1 MKNGIWRRILAIVLV
16 CTMLAGQMM
25 IDVAYATGTNELPIA
40 EDGADNTIDFSSD
53 PSDTGDT
60 SESGDGN
67 AVTPPEGSLDT
78 DPVTPPEGSLDT
90 DPVTPPE
97 GGSDTDPVTPP
108 EGGSE
113 SQGDTP
119 SGDSGL
125 ETGDTSQGSGN
136 LPVAGEDGSTAGNGD
151 PADAGDDSASGKASE
166 SDMNGIMILSDD
178 DMVPYANGDGGLSVT
193 VSTNP
198 PEGTTVKDG
207 DKFTFSVVIQD
218 TDLSTEPNIHPGDQ
232 LKITIP
238 KYLKPADVDGWL
250 TNCQQYFTD
259 IVYNSGTN
267 TVTMKFKEFDGQNQ
281 NIQLNFSMVVDTIG
295 YDGNGKD
302 NIGINIGDS
311 FLTGTDVTVDTG
323 SGTGTGDGESST
335 KPITKLVKQI
345 WSNAKQSEGGGLVI
359 RDPTKPIGYSVEFGV
374 NLASGDVATLS
385 DDLSNGNLLLC
396 DLNGATTKPTF
407 SILVGGNT
415 YTGNFDSGASFSDT
429 PVGTI
434 TVTRS
439 GSGFSVVC
447 TNSTGNAV
455 GPVSIV
461 VKYYAIASANA
472 DFFTNK
478 VNLALSNGTSS
489 SQESTIRKY
498 DNAALYA
505 SKSIGESGAEFIDI
519 DERTAEV
526 TFCITLTQYGIGS
539 VLKKDDIVVYDL
551 LEDCFSFVPD
561 SVDLTQS
568 GNLFDFKQDTV
579 NPKKLLIVKKD
590 DSQIPAGVYKI
601 FFTVNVDP
609 DKLDFGET
617 ATNTVGNTVYIRR
630 KAKLTIDKTW
640 LADADGKP
648 IDRGD
653 GARFVLYRG
662 NTPIADTGS
671 RTDAANYTLY
681 IQADDLAK
689 GEYTYTLKEEVDPD
703 NGYQAA
709 ADIPIVIKRA
719 DDDTITF
726 ISIKGEPLSVL
737 KGNATVGVSNEPD
750 SGKGSLTFKKY
761 GDSVADDNL
770 LDGGTYAL
778 YRESTDGSDDELV
791 ETFSTVNGVHAISNL
806 KYGTYYVLE
815 ISAPP
820 GYVLQGDGET
830 AHVVLSKTAPHQTVS
845 LVNTRFREGEIHIQ
859 KWDVTNNC
867 PLEGV
872 EFTLTNTQL
881 SENNTTVAV
890 TGPDGKAHFTG
901 LPAGVYSIQETGPL
915 PGYSGFTGPIHVTID
930 ENGNV
935 QGTENLIIAG
945 SGLSVTGGKNVTITW
960 NNIQQF
966 GSVRLKKT
974 DPNGSPL
981 ADAEFTLYNSQNVV
995 VETKTTDKDGIV
1007 LFTGLAYG
1015 TYTLKETKAPVGYV
1029 ISDDLARG
1037 IPVVINSSDSPV
1049 ECNYTNN
1056 TQKGSIQLRKVDAAQ
1071 TGATLS
1077 GARFGLYEDQNATI
1091 LIAEKTTG
1099 ADGTCTFSGLE
1110 AGTYY
1115 VKEVTAPDGY
1125 QVNPNVFTF
1134 NLGPGDN
1141 QAWAYTQDVENSK
1154 RLYDLTLLKTDETGT
1169 APLAGAQFKL
1179 EGTDLRGNTI
1189 TSTSTVSGADGI
1201 CRFTDLPF
1209 GEYTITEIQAPV
1221 GYALAAPFTV
1231 IIDASHT
1238 PAVYQQG
1245 QTIDCGKVTD
1255 SRTRLTVL
1263 KVDDKDP
1270 SKGLPGTK
1278 FRIQAGDQYVTAAGG
1293 DGSYTY
1299 TGLDTAGT
1307 EFVTGQNGTFVL
1319 EYLPLGSYTLVE
1331 TGAPDGYIL
1340 SQEKTPFT
1348 ISKAEQ
1354 SVTVG
1359 NTQIKAK
1366 LSLVKTDGYGKLL
1379 PGIGFTLHTGNG
1391 YVKVTGSGGAYT
1403 FAGYTDTV
1411 TADAIITTG
1420 QNGRLSVDGLL
1431 WGIYTLDERP
1441 ETTPGGL
1448 SPVTGIVF
1456 EVVAD
1461 QASGTVS
1468 HSVKHGGTLELSVV
1482 NPVITGK
1489 ITFKKTA
1496 SDNVTGLEGAVF
1508 KLELVDGNDY
1518 SAKDPRYAVS
1528 DSSGIVTF
1536 ENVPYGVYKV
1546 TEYLA
1551 PYGKT
1556 LSTEERTVT
1565 IDGSMQIYEL
1575 NNWVN
1580 QDRKT
1585 SVVFKKAGT
1594 DGIALTGAI
1603 FQILDENKEIVI
1615 EKLPINSWDGETVS
1629 LPVGVYYLKETTA
1642 PSNYELNPE
1651 LLEFRVTEDGSGRPI
1666 EVVMK
1671 NEPVTGSLT
1680 IVKTDKADP
1689 RKHLAGAEFKVYDG
1703 TEYALNPN
1711 TATVLYTITTNSDG
1725 TATLQNIPFGSY
1737 AVVETSAPAGYER
1750 NPNPQYFTIT
1760 NVGEN
1765 ATTEVA
1771 LKFENEP
1778 SRFILEIAKVDI
1790 VTGKLLTGAR
1800 FAVYGM
1806 GFYTEVTVDE
1816 TGKICVPV
1824 PAAGTYSILEIAAPE
1839 GYTVD
1844 PKVYEVT
1851 VDAHTPVGEET
1862 KAQFQSKDDPTRV
1875 RLQKVDENDMPL
1887 EGAVFQ
1893 LYRDAE
1899 APVTFERSEDGTY
1912 LYSPGSELT
1921 QIRAGSALIEGLPA
1935 GSYVLREVE
1944 APDGYMTLGD
1954 ISFTVSEDLY
1964 DQTPLSITAQN
1975 LPYKRGV
1982 AVCKENEQGIRLA
1995 GAEFTL
2001 FDEKGMILETVTTG
2015 ASGYAVFSELET
2027 GSYILQETNAP
2038 AGYQINET
2046 PFSFQIDG
2054 DGVLHSE
2061 CHFVDYGNAQTPFYV
2076 LTLTNTSVEYTLRL
2090 KKISASNGAALAGA
2104 SFRILGSGINTVYT
2118 TGTDGLTDPISLP
2131 VGEYTLTEIQAPN
2144 GYVIDASG
2152 HHLSVG
2158 ADGIEWDG
2166 EPLADKAPVILFE
2179 NEPQPFRFTLVKQ
2192 DASSK
2197 HPLEGAVFTVTGE
2210 DGSKATLVTDDQGR
2224 TDVIS
2229 LKPGKYAVTET
2240 QAPAG
2245 YNVPL
2250 AGWSFAVEEGTFNV
2264 TGVTGG
2270 ADYIYTDGVLTL
2282 TLTNERTSGSLLIY
2296 KHSASDKTKA
2306 LAGAQFQVRDASS
2319 RLVWFT
2325 LRNGVYHVAS
2335 SDTEGAGNVLTTN
2348 AMGQALLDGL
2358 PFGEYVVTE
2367 LTAPIGYALRSDS
2380 IQVKLTKQDETV
2392 NVDVANEQLTRK
2404 VTVYKQ
2410 SAGENPEFLIGAV
2423 FALYRVPEDG
2433 SPIFL
2438 AEATTGYDGKAEF
2451 TVPYGDYTIVETR
2464 APAGYELS
2472 ETQVWSFRYNEET
2485 PEDAVFTYTFV
2496 NEKTVYD
2503 LEIRKYDAEQTDK
2516 GLAGAE
2522 FAVTNS
2528 RGYTITI
2535 KTGADGAARLENL
2548 DYDDYTIRE
2557 VTAPEGYYLNEQ
2569 VYTVTREQLTHGTAI
2584 RIEVPDTRILGTVLL
2599 RKVDFDD
2606 HDHLLDAEFTISD
2619 SSGQLLYWQ
2628 ETEDGYALSETGETV
2643 IHAGEVK
2650 LSGIPAG
2657 TYTIHEVKAPNGYLI
2672 LEESRS
2678 FTVNAENAASVIE
2691 MEIENL
2697 VRKVAVGIVK
2707 MDAADRTTR
2716 LPGAEFTLYPV
2727 VNGITGTAL
2736 ATAVTNENGLAVFT
2750 DLTMGSYRIIETK
2763 APYGFRLWTNSIDF
2777 IVDAD
2782 GNVFMGKDQTELPE
2796 MDQIHMVGVLNTSIL
2811 RELTIR
2817 KVSSDN
2823 EKPLSGATFTVTGN
2837 GKTWRVTTGT
2847 DGTAVLNLPYGE
2859 YVLQEVIAPNG
2870 YILDETRH
2878 QITVS
2883 ENGISIDGAA
2893 LQEFT
2898 YVLQNKPVTFAISLH
2913 KQDDTNAKPLSG
2925 AEFLISGNGVSITL
2939 KTNASGNTDTVY
2951 LQPGQ
2956 YALTETKA
2964 PDGYKLPLTGWVLT
2978 VDTDGHVSI
2987 AGQKATVAVHSASV
3001 TVTVENGKKSSGGGT
3016 SSGIAKTGQI
3026 GNPTLLLSGAVMLL
3040 LSFTGLLVLAVDTY
3054 KRRRKWNTLR

>member
-67 AVTPPEGSLDT
+67 AVTPPEGSSDT
-78 DPVTPPEGSLDT
+78 DPVTPPEGS
-90 DPVTPPE
+90 
-97 GGSDTDPVTPP
+97 SDTDPVTPSEGSSDTDP
-108 EGGSE
+108 VTPSEGGSE
-113 SQGDTP
+113 SQGNTP

-166 SDMNGIMILSDD
+166 SDMNGIMILAD
-178 DMVPYANGDGGLSVT
+178 GDETSSEDNNGGLSV
-193 VSTNP
+193 SI
-198 PEGTTVKDG
+198 TTTPSSGKLEDG
-207 DKFTFSVVIQD
+207 DKFSFRVVIQD
-218 TDLSTEPNIHPGDQ
+218 SDLINPPNIEQGQ
-232 LKITIP
+232 TLKITLP
-238 KYLKPADVDGWL
+238 EFLKPASTDWL
-250 TNCQQYFTD
+250 KNCQQYCEKTEYD
-259 IVYNSGTN
+259 SAGN
-267 TVTMKFKEFDGQNQ
+267 TVTLFFKDPEDGQGI
-281 NIQLNFSMVVDTIG
+281 NIELNFSMIVDVTG
-295 YDGNGKD
+295 YTGGE
-302 NIGINIGDS
+302 
-311 FLTGTDVTVDTG
+311 TGTIDIDIGGSIKEKVDISVDTG
-323 SGTGTGDGESST
+323 NGSGSGSGEDHT
-335 KPITKLVKQI
+335 EPAWKLMKWI
-345 WSNAKQSEGGGLVI
+345 WSNKTESDEGGLVI
-359 RDPTKPIGYSVEFGV
+359 NDPEKPIGYSIEFGI
-374 NLASGDVATLS
+374 NLDPHHTATLS
-385 DDLSNGNLLLC
+385 DDLSNGNLIPC
-396 DLNGATTKPTF
+396 DINGNTDNPTF
-407 SILVGGNT
+407 TLNVGGQPYSGSFTNYPVVFPNT
-415 YTGNFDSGASFSDT
+415 PAGK
-429 PVGTI
+429 I

-439 GSGFSVVC
+439 GSGFELICENDTEDETGSVSVVM
-447 TNSTGNAV
+447 
-455 GPVSIV
+455 
-461 VKYYAIASANA
+461 KYYAKGAEKA
-472 DFFTNK
+472 DLFTNR
-478 VNLALSNGTSS
+478 VNLAIDGTTSLSDAT
-489 SQESTIRKY
+489 TIRKY

-505 SKSIGESGAEFIDI
+505 AKSIGDNGAIVIDI
-519 DERTAEV
+519 DEKTSAV
-526 TFCITLTQYGIGS
+526 KFCITLTQYGTGTA
-539 VLKKDDIVVYDL
+539 LHPGQAFTFDL
-551 LEDCFSFVPD
+551 LEQCFSFDLDNDANVTYSSKYFRLAKDGQKINIIMNPD
-561 SVDLTQS
+561 LPEGT
-568 GNLFDFKQDTV
+568 T
-579 NPKKLLIVKKD
+579 
-590 DSQIPAGVYKI
+590 IPSGVYTIK
-601 FFTVNVDP
+601 FTVAVNDTL
-609 DKLDFGET
+609 KAGET
-617 ATNTVGNTVYIRR
+617 AKNTVGNTVLIRR
-630 KAKLTIDKTW
+630 KAKLTINKNWLPSDDRQNVNIGLGAWFELKKGNIQIAKTDW
-640 LADADGKP
+640 STGNEFTLEFHADGL
-648 IDRGD
+648 IDGRNTCTLIEHVDETGGYAAVKEKNVSLHYDQETGKVTIVSID
-653 GARFVLYRG
+653 GV
-662 NTPIADTGS
+662 
-671 RTDAANYTLY
+671 
-681 IQADDLAK
+681 
-689 GEYTYTLKEEVDPD
+689 EYNSGAVEISVD
-703 NGYQAA
+703 N
-709 ADIPIVIKRA
+709 I
-719 DDDTITF
+719 
-726 ISIKGEPLSVL
+726 
-737 KGNATVGVSNEPD
+737 PD

-761 GDSVADDNL
+761 GGSVADANL
-770 LDGGTYAL
+770 LDGGTYEL
-778 YRESTDGSDDELV
+778 YRVGNDDPV
-791 ETFSTVNGVHAISNL
+791 RVFSTVNGVFTIDDL
-806 KYGTYYVLE
+806 DYGTYYVKELK
-815 ISAPP
+815 APS
-820 GYVLQGDGET
+820 GYMLQGNGET

-915 PGYSGFTGPIHVTID
+915 PGYSGFTGPVHVTID

-935 QGTENLIIAG
+935 QGTENPIIAG
-945 SGLSVTGGKNVTITW
+945 SGLSVTGSKNVTITW

-974 DPNGSPL
+974 GPNGSPL
-981 ADAEFTLYNSQNVV
+981 AGAEFTLYNSQNVV
-995 VETKTTDKDGIV
+995 VETKTTGEDGIV

-1071 TGATLS
+1071 TGTTLS

-1099 ADGTCTFSGLE
+1099 SDGTCTFSGLE

-1209 GEYTITEIQAPV
+1209 GEYTITEMQAPV

-1594 DGIALTGAI
+1594 DGTALTGAI

-1615 EKLPINSWDGETVS
+1615 EELPINSADGETVS

-1771 LKFENEP
+1771 LEFENEP

-1790 VTGKLLTGAR
+1790 VTGKPLGGAR

-1862 KAQFQSKDDPTRV
+1862 EAQFQSQDYPTRV
-1875 RLQKVDENDMPL
+1875 RLQKVDGNDEPL
-1887 EGAVFQ
+1887 EGAAFQ

-1899 APVTFERSEDGTY
+1899 NPVTFERSEDGTY

-1964 DQTPLSITAQN
+1964 DQTLSITAQN

-2319 RLVWFT
+2319 GLVWFT

-2522 FAVTNS
+2522 FAITNS

-2606 HDHLLDAEFTISD
+2606 HDHLLDAEFTVSD

>member
-1 MKNGIWRRILAIVLV
+1 
-16 CTMLAGQMM
+16 MLAGQMM

-67 AVTPPEGSLDT
+67 AVTPPEGS
-78 DPVTPPEGSLDT
+78 
-90 DPVTPPE
+90 
-97 GGSDTDPVTPP
+97 SDTDPVTPSEGSSDTDP
-108 EGGSE
+108 VTPSEGGSE
-113 SQGDTP
+113 SQGNTP

-311 FLTGTDVTVDTG
+311 FLTGTGVTVDTG
-323 SGTGTGDGESST
+323 SGTGTGDGESNT

-396 DLNGATTKPTF
+396 DLNGDTTKPTF

-434 TVTRS
+434 AVARS

-478 VNLALSNGTSS
+478 VNLALSNGSSS

-519 DERTAEV
+519 DESTAEV

-539 VLKKDDIVVYDL
+539 VLKTDDIVVYDL
-551 LEDCFSFVPD
+551 LEDCFTFVPG

-568 GNLFDFKQDTV
+568 GGLFDLRTDSENTQ
-579 NPKKLLIVKKD
+579 KLLIVKKD
-590 DSQIPAGVYKI
+590 DSQIPAGVYKV

-609 DKLDFGET
+609 GKLDFGET

-630 KAKLTIDKTW
+630 MAKLTISKNW
-640 LADADGKP
+640 LNKEDGTSVNH
-648 IDRGD
+648 GL
-653 GARFVLYRG
+653 GARFVLYKDG
-662 NTPIADTGS
+662 NPIANTGELK
-671 RTDAANYTLY
+671 DANSYTLY
-681 IQADDLAK
+681 IKAADLAE
-689 GEYTYTLKEEVDPD
+689 GPNICTLKEEIDEA
-703 NGYQAA
+703 NGYQTAHEKTIIITKTVTKT
-709 ADIPIVIKRA
+709 DEI
-719 DDDTITF
+719 ITF
-726 ISIKGEPLSVL
+726 ENDDGEMIV
-737 KGNATVGVSNEPD
+737 AVDNEPD
-750 SGKGSLTFKKY
+750 SGMGSLTFRKY
-761 GDSVADDNL
+761 GDNGDL
-770 LDGGTYAL
+770 LDGGIYELHRIENGIDTIFQVNNKDTFNTS
-778 YRESTDGSDDELV
+778 EGVITISDLP
-791 ETFSTVNGVHAISNL
+791 
-806 KYGTYYVLE
+806 YGTYYVKE
-815 ISAPP
+815 IKAPP
-820 GYVLQGDGET
+820 GYVLESEATGTVELTKSAAHPSVSLKNKRFTEGKIEILKV
-830 AHVVLSKTAPHQTVS
+830 HVVDPTDPEK
-845 LVNTRFREGEIHIQ
+845 NM
-859 KWDVTNNC
+859 
-867 PLEGV
+867 PLKGV
-872 EFTLTNTQL
+872 EFTIEKPDKTRQTV
-881 SENNTTVAV
+881 TTDTYGLAC
-890 TGPDGKAHFTG
+890 FTG
-901 LPAGVYSIQETGPL
+901 LSAGEYRIAETGPL
-915 PGYSGFTGPIHVTID
+915 AGYTGFEGPIWVTID
-930 ENGNV
+930 ENGTSDV
-935 QGTENLIIAG
+935 KATAAE
-945 SGLSVTGGKNVTITW
+945 GLEVTGKTIKITW

-981 ADAEFTLYNSQNVV
+981 AGAEFTLYNSQNVV
-995 VETKTTDKDGIV
+995 VETKKTGEDGIV
-1007 LFTGLAYG
+1007 LFTDLAYG

-1049 ECNYTNN
+1049 ERNYTNS

-1071 TGATLS
+1071 TGTTLS

-1099 ADGTCTFSGLE
+1099 SDGTCTFSGLE

-1209 GEYTITEIQAPV
+1209 GEYTITEMQAPV

-1431 WGIYTLDERP
+1431 WGIYTLDEHP
-1441 ETTPGGL
+1441 ETTPEGL

-1528 DSSGIVTF
+1528 DSSGIVSF

-1565 IDGSMQIYEL
+1565 IGGSMQIYEL
-1575 NNWVN
+1575 NDWVN

-1594 DGIALTGAI
+1594 DGTALTGAI

-1615 EKLPINSWDGETVS
+1615 EKLPINSIDGETVS

-1771 LKFENEP
+1771 LEFENEP

-1790 VTGKLLTGAR
+1790 VTGKPLSGAR

-1862 KAQFQSKDDPTRV
+1862 EAQFQSQDYPTRV
-1875 RLQKVDENDMPL
+1875 RLQKVDGNDEPL
-1887 EGAVFQ
+1887 EGAAFQ

-1899 APVTFERSEDGTY
+1899 EPVTFERSEDGTY

-1964 DQTPLSITAQN
+1964 DQTLSITAQN

-2061 CHFVDYGNAQTPFYV
+2061 CHFVDYGNAQAPFYV

-2090 KKISASNGAALAGA
+2090 KKISAANGAALAGA

-2250 AGWSFAVEEGTFNV
+2250 AGWSFTVEEGTFNV

-2306 LAGAQFQVRDASS
+2306 LAGAQFQVRDASNG
-2319 RLVWFT
+2319 LVWFT

-2367 LTAPIGYALRSDS
+2367 LTAPIGYTLRSDS

-2606 HDHLLDAEFTISD
+2606 HDQLLDAEFTISD
-2619 SSGQLLYWQ
+2619 SGGQLLYWQ

-2750 DLTMGSYRIIETK
+2750 YLTMGSYRIIETK

>member
-1 MKNGIWRRILAIVLV
+1 M
-16 CTMLAGQMM
+16 
-25 IDVAYATGTNELPIA
+25 
-40 EDGADNTIDFSSD
+40 
-53 PSDTGDT
+53 
-60 SESGDGN
+60 
-67 AVTPPEGSLDT
+67 
-78 DPVTPPEGSLDT
+78 
-90 DPVTPPE
+90 
-97 GGSDTDPVTPP
+97 
-108 EGGSE
+108 
-113 SQGDTP
+113 
-119 SGDSGL
+119 
-125 ETGDTSQGSGN
+125 
-136 LPVAGEDGSTAGNGD
+136 
-151 PADAGDDSASGKASE
+151 
-166 SDMNGIMILSDD
+166 
-178 DMVPYANGDGGLSVT
+178 
-193 VSTNP
+193 
-198 PEGTTVKDG
+198 
-207 DKFTFSVVIQD
+207 
-218 TDLSTEPNIHPGDQ
+218 
-232 LKITIP
+232 
-238 KYLKPADVDGWL
+238 
-250 TNCQQYFTD
+250 
-259 IVYNSGTN
+259 
-267 TVTMKFKEFDGQNQ
+267 
-281 NIQLNFSMVVDTIG
+281 
-295 YDGNGKD
+295 
-302 NIGINIGDS
+302 
-311 FLTGTDVTVDTG
+311 
-323 SGTGTGDGESST
+323 
-335 KPITKLVKQI
+335 
-345 WSNAKQSEGGGLVI
+345 
-359 RDPTKPIGYSVEFGV
+359 
-374 NLASGDVATLS
+374 
-385 DDLSNGNLLLC
+385 
-396 DLNGATTKPTF
+396 
-407 SILVGGNT
+407 
-415 YTGNFDSGASFSDT
+415 
-429 PVGTI
+429 
-434 TVTRS
+434 
-439 GSGFSVVC
+439 
-447 TNSTGNAV
+447 
-455 GPVSIV
+455 
-461 VKYYAIASANA
+461 
-472 DFFTNK
+472 
-478 VNLALSNGTSS
+478 
-489 SQESTIRKY
+489 
-498 DNAALYA
+498 
-505 SKSIGESGAEFIDI
+505 
-519 DERTAEV
+519 
-526 TFCITLTQYGIGS
+526 
-539 VLKKDDIVVYDL
+539 
-551 LEDCFSFVPD
+551 
-561 SVDLTQS
+561 
-568 GNLFDFKQDTV
+568 
-579 NPKKLLIVKKD
+579 
-590 DSQIPAGVYKI
+590 
-601 FFTVNVDP
+601 
-609 DKLDFGET
+609 
-617 ATNTVGNTVYIRR
+617 
-630 KAKLTIDKTW
+630 
-640 LADADGKP
+640 
-648 IDRGD
+648 
-653 GARFVLYRG
+653 
-662 NTPIADTGS
+662 
-671 RTDAANYTLY
+671 
-681 IQADDLAK
+681 
-689 GEYTYTLKEEVDPD
+689 
-703 NGYQAA
+703 
-709 ADIPIVIKRA
+709 
-719 DDDTITF
+719 
-726 ISIKGEPLSVL
+726 
-737 KGNATVGVSNEPD
+737 
-750 SGKGSLTFKKY
+750 
-761 GDSVADDNL
+761 
-770 LDGGTYAL
+770 
-778 YRESTDGSDDELV
+778 
-791 ETFSTVNGVHAISNL
+791 
-806 KYGTYYVLE
+806 
-815 ISAPP
+815 
-820 GYVLQGDGET
+820 
-830 AHVVLSKTAPHQTVS
+830 
-845 LVNTRFREGEIHIQ
+845 
-859 KWDVTNNC
+859 
-867 PLEGV
+867 
-872 EFTLTNTQL
+872 
-881 SENNTTVAV
+881 
-890 TGPDGKAHFTG
+890 
-901 LPAGVYSIQETGPL
+901 
-915 PGYSGFTGPIHVTID
+915 
-930 ENGNV
+930 
-935 QGTENLIIAG
+935 
-945 SGLSVTGGKNVTITW
+945 
-960 NNIQQF
+960 
-966 GSVRLKKT
+966 
-974 DPNGSPL
+974 
-981 ADAEFTLYNSQNVV
+981 
-995 VETKTTDKDGIV
+995 
-1007 LFTGLAYG
+1007 
-1015 TYTLKETKAPVGYV
+1015 
-1029 ISDDLARG
+1029 
-1037 IPVVINSSDSPV
+1037 
-1049 ECNYTNN
+1049 
-1056 TQKGSIQLRKVDAAQ
+1056 
-1071 TGATLS
+1071 
-1077 GARFGLYEDQNATI
+1077 
-1091 LIAEKTTG
+1091 
-1099 ADGTCTFSGLE
+1099 
-1110 AGTYY
+1110 
-1115 VKEVTAPDGY
+1115 
-1125 QVNPNVFTF
+1125 
-1134 NLGPGDN
+1134 
-1141 QAWAYTQDVENSK
+1141 
-1154 RLYDLTLLKTDETGT
+1154 
-1169 APLAGAQFKL
+1169 
-1179 EGTDLRGNTI
+1179 
-1189 TSTSTVSGADGI
+1189 
-1201 CRFTDLPF
+1201 
-1209 GEYTITEIQAPV
+1209 
-1221 GYALAAPFTV
+1221 
-1231 IIDASHT
+1231 
-1238 PAVYQQG
+1238 
-1245 QTIDCGKVTD
+1245 
-1255 SRTRLTVL
+1255 
-1263 KVDDKDP
+1263 
-1270 SKGLPGTK
+1270 
-1278 FRIQAGDQYVTAAGG
+1278 
-1293 DGSYTY
+1293 
-1299 TGLDTAGT
+1299 
-1307 EFVTGQNGTFVL
+1307 
-1319 EYLPLGSYTLVE
+1319 
-1331 TGAPDGYIL
+1331 
-1340 SQEKTPFT
+1340 
-1348 ISKAEQ
+1348 
-1354 SVTVG
+1354 
-1359 NTQIKAK
+1359 
-1366 LSLVKTDGYGKLL
+1366 
-1379 PGIGFTLHTGNG
+1379 
-1391 YVKVTGSGGAYT
+1391 
-1403 FAGYTDTV
+1403 
-1411 TADAIITTG
+1411 
-1420 QNGRLSVDGLL
+1420 
-1431 WGIYTLDERP
+1431 
-1441 ETTPGGL
+1441 
-1448 SPVTGIVF
+1448 
-1456 EVVAD
+1456 
-1461 QASGTVS
+1461 
-1468 HSVKHGGTLELSVV
+1468 
-1482 NPVITGK
+1482 
-1489 ITFKKTA
+1489 
-1496 SDNVTGLEGAVF
+1496 
-1508 KLELVDGNDY
+1508 
-1518 SAKDPRYAVS
+1518 
-1528 DSSGIVTF
+1528 
-1536 ENVPYGVYKV
+1536 
-1546 TEYLA
+1546 
-1551 PYGKT
+1551 
-1556 LSTEERTVT
+1556 
-1565 IDGSMQIYEL
+1565 
-1575 NNWVN
+1575 
-1580 QDRKT
+1580 
-1585 SVVFKKAGT
+1585 
-1594 DGIALTGAI
+1594 
-1603 FQILDENKEIVI
+1603 
-1615 EKLPINSWDGETVS
+1615 
-1629 LPVGVYYLKETTA
+1629 
-1642 PSNYELNPE
+1642 
-1651 LLEFRVTEDGSGRPI
+1651 
-1666 EVVMK
+1666 
-1671 NEPVTGSLT
+1671 
-1680 IVKTDKADP
+1680 
-1689 RKHLAGAEFKVYDG
+1689 
-1703 TEYALNPN
+1703 
-1711 TATVLYTITTNSDG
+1711 
-1725 TATLQNIPFGSY
+1725 
-1737 AVVETSAPAGYER
+1737 
-1750 NPNPQYFTIT
+1750 
-1760 NVGEN
+1760 
-1765 ATTEVA
+1765 
-1771 LKFENEP
+1771 
-1778 SRFILEIAKVDI
+1778 
-1790 VTGKLLTGAR
+1790 
-1800 FAVYGM
+1800 
-1806 GFYTEVTVDE
+1806 
-1816 TGKICVPV
+1816 
-1824 PAAGTYSILEIAAPE
+1824 
-1839 GYTVD
+1839 
-1844 PKVYEVT
+1844 
-1851 VDAHTPVGEET
+1851 
-1862 KAQFQSKDDPTRV
+1862 
-1875 RLQKVDENDMPL
+1875 
-1887 EGAVFQ
+1887 
-1893 LYRDAE
+1893 
-1899 APVTFERSEDGTY
+1899 TFERSEDGTY

-1964 DQTPLSITAQN
+1964 DKTLSITAQN

-2076 LTLTNTSVEYTLRL
+2076 LTLTNTSMEYTLRL

-2319 RLVWFT
+2319 GLVWFT

-2606 HDHLLDAEFTISD
+2606 HDQLLDAEFTVSD

-2796 MDQIHMVGVLNTSIL
+2796 MDQIHMVGVLNISIL

-2913 KQDDTNAKPLSG
+2913 KQDDTNAKPLPG
-2925 AEFLISGNGVSITL
+2925 AEFLISGDGVSITL